1 MVFVFNLD
9 AIVVALI
16 AVVLLIPIALLRW
29 LNVIDEESAILS
41 GSWALFAASLIA
53 TGKNL
58 RGRLFFF
65 FPTWMATLSCA
76 LYASYN
82 LFEKVVSFTK
92 IAFVFFLLLLFILL
106 FFLFFQEKKQIKD
119 LPYKILQ
126 LPDKNNGMLSYL
138 KGIKELFFFPLFGK
152 WTEDMC
158 EYNIR
163 VLQFLKEND
172 IEMKFSEEFHAN
184 LIDTKN
190 NISGGGN
197 QKPDN
202 KIRESF
208 MSEID
213 HQIKLW
219 K

>member
-1 MVFVFNLD
+1 MVFVFNIH
-9 AIVVALI
+9 AVFVALI
-16 AVVLLIPIALLRW
+16 AAVLLIPIALLRW

-53 TGKNL
+53 TGQNL

-65 FPTWMATLSCA
+65 FPTWMVTLSCA
-76 LYASYN
+76 LYASYH

-92 IAFVFFLLLLFILL
+92 IAFLVFLLLVFILL
-106 FFLFFQEKKQIKD
+106 VFLFFHDKKQIKD

-126 LPDKNNGMLSYL
+126 LPDKSNGMLPYL
-138 KGIKELFFFPLFGK
+138 KGIKQLFFFPLFSK
-152 WTEDMC
+152 WTEDLC

-172 IEMKFSEEFHAN
+172 IEMKFSEEFRAN

-190 NISGGGN
+190 NISSGGN
-197 QKPDN
+197 QKPDS

-208 MSEID
+208 MAEID

-219 K
+219 R

>member
-1 MVFVFNLD
+1 MVFVFNIH
-9 AIVVALI
+9 AVFVALI

-53 TGKNL
+53 TGQNL

-65 FPTWMATLSCA
+65 FPTWMVTLSCA
-76 LYASYN
+76 LYASYH

-92 IAFVFFLLLLFILL
+92 IAFLVFLLLVFILL
-106 FFLFFQEKKQIKD
+106 VFLFFHDKKQIKD
-119 LPYKILQ
+119 LPFKILQ
-126 LPDKNNGMLSYL
+126 LPDKNDGMLSYL
-138 KGIKELFFFPLFGK
+138 KAIKGLFFFPLFSK
-152 WTEDMC
+152 WTEEMC

-172 IEMKFSEEFHAN
+172 IEMKFSEEFRAN

-190 NISGGGN
+190 NISSGGN
-197 QKPDN
+197 QKPDS